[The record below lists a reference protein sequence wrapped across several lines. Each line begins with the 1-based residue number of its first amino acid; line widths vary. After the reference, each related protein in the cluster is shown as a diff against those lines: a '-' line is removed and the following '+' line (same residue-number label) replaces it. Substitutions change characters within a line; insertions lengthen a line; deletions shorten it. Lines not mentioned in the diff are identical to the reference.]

1 MDMICLYPGTQH
13 IFQKVVTWL
22 NLPEIESKCVILD
35 SRDNIKVEECQ
46 SIVWVGTKS
55 SVKWMDFTHLLFW
68 FHLLNQLR
76 CRYSPLSFLAIPVLL
91 MKFFR
96 MLLLVLVFPIWINIY
111 AFKKKKK
118 SQQVLTTFLGCSVL
132 SISVWVTQ
140 IFLDTHL
147 FYSNHYAVV
156 ERLWAY
162 SDACHVLLDYRK
174 MFKHL
179 FPLCLGVVHQ
189 TVEQCDVHKTSLE
202 CKFCRIFKAE
212 REL

>member
-13 IFQKVVTWL
+13 TFQKVVTWL

-118 SQQVLTTFLGCSVL
+118 PASSHYIPWLLCFVYFCLSNSDFFRYSSFL
-132 SISVWVTQ
+132 
-140 IFLDTHL
+140 F
-147 FYSNHYAVV
+147 
-156 ERLWAY
+156 
-162 SDACHVLLDYRK
+162 
-174 MFKHL
+174 
-179 FPLCLGVVHQ
+179 
-189 TVEQCDVHKTSLE
+189 
-202 CKFCRIFKAE
+202 
-212 REL
+212 